1 METVERKIEDGVAKV
16 KLKWSNEKEQKAL
29 EVPDSNNGT
38 AVEPAQQAAGAA
50 DGVTFLDDG
59 GVEAKRTEPLHFG
72 DNEEIRDAIGEARER
87 AKISIEKEL
96 GRAVTGVKYDDK
108 IMDDAVEVTARWS
121 KEEEDK
127 TLDFLNRREKT
138 IKELSQQANP
148 IGPQEPTMEPAQQ
161 AAQAIPETS
170 YEKLQN
176 EQMQIAPPETSGMQ
190 VPAPL
195 TDEIPTAVREA
206 SDEQLA
212 MLEPISQMGMEATV
226 PGSIYTHDI
235 HLEKLLP
242 KLLSDAGPEAMKD
255 ALDKVGAISES
266 INAKNALKEKEFAAR
281 SKDVAKNLKPK
292 LPTPIDEGAWMKK
305 GVEERVKNPALDAL
319 QDALLLD
326 SGKAISSA
334 SGSMNLTGAEAPQ
347 IGEDNLF
354 TSMERTSSAMDA
366 HSAALATPVG
376 QHAVPVL
383 RSEEDS
389 AGDVQ
394 PVHLRDITE
403 SILREK
409 TSAQAGTGKLQSDE
423 LTRLEVVA
431 NQQVAELVEI
441 KKGIN
446 KMVDL
451 LTPTGGG
458 AGVVGSSEAASKG
471 STKDPKNPLRAS
483 RYGLMKYLT
492 PGDIGD
498 RIMVNNGEVC

>member
-1 METVERKIEDGVAKV
+1 
-16 KLKWSNEKEQKAL
+16 
-29 EVPDSNNGT
+29 
-38 AVEPAQQAAGAA
+38 
-50 DGVTFLDDG
+50 
-59 GVEAKRTEPLHFG
+59 
-72 DNEEIRDAIGEARER
+72 
-87 AKISIEKEL
+87 
-96 GRAVTGVKYDDK
+96 
-108 IMDDAVEVTARWS
+108 
-121 KEEEDK
+121 
-127 TLDFLNRREKT
+127 
-138 IKELSQQANP
+138 
-148 IGPQEPTMEPAQQ
+148 
-161 AAQAIPETS
+161 
-170 YEKLQN
+170 
-176 EQMQIAPPETSGMQ
+176 
-190 VPAPL
+190 
-195 TDEIPTAVREA
+195 
-206 SDEQLA
+206 
-212 MLEPISQMGMEATV
+212 
-226 PGSIYTHDI
+226 
-235 HLEKLLP
+235 
-242 KLLSDAGPEAMKD
+242 
-255 ALDKVGAISES
+255 
-266 INAKNALKEKEFAAR
+266 
-281 SKDVAKNLKPK
+281 
-292 LPTPIDEGAWMKK
+292 
-305 GVEERVKNPALDAL
+305 L

-347 IGEDNLF
+347 IGEENLF

-366 HSAALATPVG
+366 MSAALATPVG

-409 TSAQAGTGKLQSDE
+409 TSAQAGTSKLQSDE

-446 KMVDL
+446 KVADL
-451 LTPTGGG
+451 LTPTGG

-498 RIMVNNGEVC
+498 RSMVNNGEVC